1 MFIGVKL
8 VGVVVF
14 SAIPFTAVKAIANSA
29 VGESLQRRLEERK
42 KVAVENS
49 SRFRGL
55 AEKARKQR

>member
-1 MFIGVKL
+1 MKL

-42 KVAVENS
+42 KAAVENS
-49 SRFRGL
+49 SRFKAL
-55 AEKARKQR
+55 AKNARKQR

>member
-1 MFIGVKL
+1 M
-8 VGVVVF
+8 F

-49 SRFRGL
+49 SRFKAL
-55 AEKARKQR
+55 AQNARKRR